1 MKLSAADKRLLDA
14 LQQDATRPQADLAEI
29 AGMSRT
35 SAWRRI
41 RDFEENGLIQG
52 QVALLDPQKA
62 GFHIQVLLAVAMTEH
77 TDENRRSFETH
88 IAGLSAVTECFTV
101 AGERDYVL
109 HVVVP
114 DMETYT
120 DFLQSEILRHPAVR
134 SASSTFVLQ
143 RIKYTTMLP
152 LAGQAPAVR
161 KSG

>member
-1 MKLSAADKRLLDA
+1 MKLTAADKRLLDA

-41 RDFEENGLIQG
+41 RDFEDSGLIQG
-52 QVALLDPQKA
+52 QVAVLDPQKA
-62 GFHIQVLLAVAMTEH
+62 GFHIQVLLAVSMTEH
-77 TDENRRSFETH
+77 TDENRRSFEDHVT
-88 IAGLSAVTECFTV
+88 GLAAVTECFTV

-120 DFLQSEILRHPAVR
+120 EFLQSEILKHPAVR

-152 LAGQAPAVR
+152 L
-161 KSG
+161 SG

>member
-1 MKLSAADKRLLDA
+1 MKLSSADKRLLDA

-41 RDFEENGLIQG
+41 RDFEDSGLIQG
-52 QVALLDPQKA
+52 QVAVLDPQKA
-62 GFHIQVLLAVAMTEH
+62 GFHIQVLLAVSMTEH
-77 TDENRRSFETH
+77 TDENRRSFEEHVT
-88 IAGLSAVTECFTV
+88 GLPAVTECFTV

-120 DFLQSEILRHPAVR
+120 EFLQSEILKHPAVR

-152 LAGQAPAVR
+152 L
-161 KSG
+161 SD

>member
-1 MKLSAADKRLLDA
+1 MKLSSADKRLLDA
-14 LQQDATRPQADLAEI
+14 LQQDATRAQADLAEI

-41 RDFEENGLIQG
+41 RDFEESGLIQG
-52 QVALLDPQKA
+52 QVALLDPQQA

-77 TDENRRSFETH
+77 TDENRRSFEEHVTR
-88 IAGLSAVTECFTV
+88 LSAVTECFTV

-120 DFLQSEILRHPAVR
+120 EFLQSEILQHPSVR

-152 LAGQAPAVR
+152 L
-161 KSG
+161 SD

>member
-1 MKLSAADKRLLDA
+1 MKLTSADKRLLDA
-14 LQQDATRPQADLAEI
+14 LQQDATRPQADLAEV
-29 AGMSRT
+29 AGMSRS

-41 RDFEENGLIQG
+41 RDFEDSGLIRG
-52 QVALLDPQKA
+52 QVAVLDPQKA
-62 GFHIQVLLAVAMTEH
+62 GFHIQVLLAVSMTEH
-77 TDENRRSFETH
+77 TDENRRSFEDHVT
-88 IAGLSAVTECFTV
+88 GLPAVTECFTV

-120 DFLQSEILRHPAVR
+120 EFLQSEILKHPAVR

-152 LAGQAPAVR
+152 L
-161 KSG
+161 SG

>member
-1 MKLSAADKRLLDA
+1 MKLSSADKRLLDA
-14 LQQDATRPQADLAEI
+14 LQQDATRAQADLAEI

-41 RDFEENGLIQG
+41 RDFEESGLIRA

-77 TDENRRSFETH
+77 TDENRRSFEQH
-88 IAGLSAVTECFTV
+88 ITGLSAVTECFTV

-120 DFLQSEILRHPAVR
+120 EFLQSEILQHPSVR

-152 LAGQAPAVR
+152 L
-161 KSG
+161 SG

>member
-1 MKLSAADKRLLDA
+1 MRYDAQVKLSSADKRLLDA

-41 RDFEENGLIQG
+41 RDFEDSGLIQG
-52 QVALLDPQKA
+52 KVAVLDPQQA

-77 TDENRRSFETH
+77 TDENRRSFEEH

-120 DFLQSEILRHPAVR
+120 EFLQSEILKHPAVR

-143 RIKYTTMLP
+143 RVKYTTMLP
-152 LAGQAPAVR
+152 L
-161 KSG
+161 SD

>member
-1 MKLSAADKRLLDA
+1 MRLTSADRRLLDA
-14 LQQDATRPQADLAEI
+14 LQRDATRAQADLAEI

-41 RDFEENGLIQG
+41 RDFEESGLIER
-52 QVALLDPQKA
+52 QVAVLNPQLA
-62 GFHIQVLLAVAMTEH
+62 GFHIQVLLAVSMIEH
-77 TDENRRSFETH
+77 TDENRQSFEDH
-88 IAGLSAVTECFTV
+88 VADLPAVTECFTV
-101 AGERDYVL
+101 AGERDYML

-120 DFLQSEILRHPAVR
+120 EFLQSEVLKHPAVR

-152 LAGQAPAVR
+152 LAE
-161 KSG
+161 S

>member
-1 MKLSAADKRLLDA
+1 M
-14 LQQDATRPQADLAEI
+14 
-29 AGMSRT
+29 
-35 SAWRRI
+35 
-41 RDFEENGLIQG
+41 
-52 QVALLDPQKA
+52 ALLDPQKA
-62 GFHIQVLLAVAMTEH
+62 GFHTQVLLAVAMTEH
-77 TDENRRSFETH
+77 TDENRRSFEEH

-120 DFLQSEILRHPAVR
+120 EFLQSEILKHPSVR

-152 LAGQAPAVR
+152 L
-161 KSG
+161 SD

>member
-1 MKLSAADKRLLDA
+1 MKLSRADRRLLDA
-14 LQQDATRPQADLAEI
+14 LQRDATRAQSDLADI

-41 RDFEENGLIQG
+41 RDFEESGLIERR
-52 QVALLDPQKA
+52 VALLNPQLA
-62 GFHIQVLLAVAMTEH
+62 GFHIQVLLAVSMTEH
-77 TDENRRSFETH
+77 TDENRRSFEELVES
-88 IAGLSAVTECFTV
+88 LSEVTECFTV

-120 DFLQSEILRHPAVR
+120 EFLQSRILKHPAVR
-134 SASSTFVLQ
+134 SASSTFVLR

-152 LAGQAPAVR
+152 L
-161 KSG
+161 SE

>member
-1 MKLSAADKRLLDA
+1 MKLSSADKRLLDA
-14 LQQDATRPQADLAEI
+14 LQQDTTRPQADLAEI

-41 RDFEENGLIQG
+41 RDFEDGGLIQG
-52 QVALLDPQKA
+52 QVAVLDPQKA
-62 GFHIQVLLAVAMTEH
+62 GFHIQVLLAVSMTEH
-77 TDENRRSFETH
+77 TDENRRSFEEHVTR
-88 IAGLSAVTECFTV
+88 LPAVTECFTV

-120 DFLQSEILRHPAVR
+120 EFLQSEILKHAAVR

-152 LAGQAPAVR
+152 L
-161 KSG
+161 SD

>member
-1 MKLSAADKRLLDA
+1 MKLSKADKRLLDA
-14 LQQDATRPQADLAEI
+14 LQQDVTRPQADLAEI

-41 RDFEENGLIQG
+41 RDFEKNGLIQG

-77 TDENRRSFETH
+77 TDENRRSFEEH
-88 IAGLSAVTECFTV
+88 VDALSAVTECFTV

-120 DFLQSEILRHPAVR
+120 EFLQSEILKHPAVR

-143 RIKYTTMLP
+143 RVKYTTMLP
-152 LAGQAPAVR
+152 LTN
-161 KSG
+161 

>member
-1 MKLSAADKRLLDA
+1 MKLTNADKRLLDA
-14 LQQDATRPQADLAEI
+14 LQQDVTRPQVDLAEI

-41 RDFEENGLIQG
+41 RDFEKNGLIRG

-77 TDENRRSFETH
+77 TDENRRSFEEH
-88 IAGLSAVTECFTV
+88 IAGLTAVTECFTV

-120 DFLQSEILRHPAVR
+120 DFLQSEILKHPAVR

-143 RIKYTTMLP
+143 RVKYTTMLP
-152 LAGQAPAVR
+152 L
-161 KSG
+161 SG

>member
-1 MKLSAADKRLLDA
+1 MRLSTADRRLLDA
-14 LQQDATRPQADLAEI
+14 LQEDATRAQADLAEL

-41 RDFEENGLIQG
+41 RDFEEAGLIER
-52 QVALLDPQKA
+52 QVALLNPQLA
-62 GFHIQVLLAVAMTEH
+62 GFHIQVLLAVSMTEH
-77 TDENRRSFETH
+77 TDENRQSFEDH
-88 IAGLSAVTECFTV
+88 IAKLPAVTECFTV
-101 AGERDYVL
+101 AGDRDYVL

-120 DFLQSEILRHPAVR
+120 EFLQSEILKHPAVR

-152 LAGQAPAVR
+152 LAQ
-161 KSG
+161 

>member
-1 MKLSAADKRLLDA
+1 MKLSSADKRLLDA
-14 LQQDATRPQADLAEI
+14 LQQDATRPQADLAEF

-41 RDFEENGLIQG
+41 RDFEEAGLIQG

-77 TDENRRSFETH
+77 TDENRRSFEEHVT
-88 IAGLSAVTECFTV
+88 ALPAVTECFTV

-120 DFLQSEILRHPAVR
+120 EFLQSEILKHPSVR

-152 LAGQAPAVR
+152 L
-161 KSG
+161 SS

>member
-1 MKLSAADKRLLDA
+1 MKLSGADKRLLDA
-14 LQQDATRPQADLAEI
+14 LQQDVTRPQADLAEI

-41 RDFEENGLIQG
+41 RDFEDSGLIQG

-77 TDENRRSFETH
+77 TDENRRSFEEH
-88 IAGLSAVTECFTV
+88 IAGLAAVTECFTV

-120 DFLQSEILRHPAVR
+120 DFLQSEILKHPAVR

-152 LAGQAPAVR
+152 L
-161 KSG
+161 SD

>member
-1 MKLSAADKRLLDA
+1 MKLSSADKRLLDA
-14 LQQDATRPQADLAEI
+14 LQQAATRAQADLAEI

-41 RDFEENGLIQG
+41 RDFEESGLIQG

-77 TDENRRSFETH
+77 TDENRRSFEDH
-88 IAGLSAVTECFTV
+88 ITGLSAVTECFTV

-120 DFLQSEILRHPAVR
+120 EFLQSEILKHPSVR

-152 LAGQAPAVR
+152 L
-161 KSG
+161 SD

>member
-1 MKLSAADKRLLDA
+1 MKLSSADKRLLDA

-41 RDFEENGLIQG
+41 RDFEDSGLIQG
-52 QVALLDPQKA
+52 QVAVLDPQKA
-62 GFHIQVLLAVAMTEH
+62 GFHIQVLLAVSMTEH
-77 TDENRRSFETH
+77 TDENRRSFEDHVT
-88 IAGLSAVTECFTV
+88 GLPAVTECFTV

-120 DFLQSEILRHPAVR
+120 DFLQSEILKHPAVR

-152 LAGQAPAVR
+152 L
-161 KSG
+161 SD

>member
-1 MKLSAADKRLLDA
+1 MKLSSSDKRLLDA
-14 LQQDATRPQADLAEI
+14 LQQDATRAQADLAEI

-41 RDFEENGLIQG
+41 RDFEESGLIQR

-77 TDENRRSFETH
+77 TDENRHSFEEH
-88 IAGLSAVTECFTV
+88 ITGLSAVTECFTV

-120 DFLQSEILRHPAVR
+120 EFLQSEILKHPSVR

-143 RIKYTTMLP
+143 RVKYTTMLP
-152 LAGQAPAVR
+152 L
-161 KSG
+161 SG

>member
-1 MKLSAADKRLLDA
+1 MKLSSADKRLLDA

-41 RDFEENGLIQG
+41 RDFEEAGLIQG

-62 GFHIQVLLAVAMTEH
+62 GFHIQVLLAVSMTEH
-77 TDENRRSFETH
+77 TDENRRSFEEH
-88 IAGLSAVTECFTV
+88 VIALSAVTECFTV

-120 DFLQSEILRHPAVR
+120 EFLQSEILKHPSVR

-152 LAGQAPAVR
+152 L
-161 KSG
+161 SS

>member
-1 MKLSAADKRLLDA
+1 MKLSRTDKRLLDA

-41 RDFEENGLIQG
+41 RDFEKDGLLLG

-77 TDENRRSFETH
+77 TDENRRSFEKH

-120 DFLQSEILRHPAVR
+120 DFLQSEILKHPAVR

-143 RIKYTTMLP
+143 RVKYTTMLP
-152 LAGQAPAVR
+152 L
-161 KSG
+161 SD

>member
-1 MKLSAADKRLLDA
+1 MKLSNADKRLLDA

-41 RDFEENGLIQG
+41 RDFEESGLIQA

-77 TDENRRSFETH
+77 TDENRRSFEAH

-120 DFLQSEILRHPAVR
+120 EFLQSEILKHPAVR

-152 LAGQAPAVR
+152 L
-161 KSG
+161 SG

>member
-1 MKLSAADKRLLDA
+1 MKLSRADRRLLDA
-14 LQQDATRPQADLAEI
+14 LQRDATQAQADLAET

-41 RDFEENGLIQG
+41 RDFEESGLIERR
-52 QVALLDPQKA
+52 VALLNPQLA
-62 GFHIQVLLAVAMTEH
+62 GFHIQVLLAVSMTEH
-77 TDENRRSFETH
+77 TDENRRSFEELVES
-88 IAGLSAVTECFTV
+88 LSEVTECFTV

-120 DFLQSEILRHPAVR
+120 EFLQSRILKHPAVR
-134 SASSTFVLQ
+134 SASSTFVLR

-152 LAGQAPAVR
+152 L
-161 KSG
+161 SE

>member
-1 MKLSAADKRLLDA
+1 MKLSSADKRLLDA
-14 LQQDATRPQADLAEI
+14 LQQDATRAQADLAET

-52 QVALLDPQKA
+52 TVALLDPQKA
-62 GFHIQVLLAVAMTEH
+62 GFHIQVLLAVSMTEH
-77 TDENRRSFETH
+77 TDENRRSFEEHVT
-88 IAGLSAVTECFTV
+88 GLSAVTECFTV

-120 DFLQSEILRHPAVR
+120 EFLQSEILKHPSVR

-143 RIKYTTMLP
+143 RVKYTTMLP
-152 LAGQAPAVR
+152 LSP
-161 KSG
+161 

>member
-1 MKLSAADKRLLDA
+1 MKLSSADKRLLDA
-14 LQQDATRPQADLAEI
+14 LQQDATRAQADLAEI

-41 RDFEENGLIQG
+41 RDFEESGLIQG

-77 TDENRRSFETH
+77 TDENRRNFEDH
-88 IAGLSAVTECFTV
+88 ITCLSAVTECFTV

-120 DFLQSEILRHPAVR
+120 EFLQSEILKHPSVR

-152 LAGQAPAVR
+152 L
-161 KSG
+161 SD

>member
-1 MKLSAADKRLLDA
+1 MKLSTADKRLLDA

-41 RDFEENGLIQG
+41 RDFEESGLIQG

-62 GFHIQVLLAVAMTEH
+62 GFHIQVLLAVSMTEH
-77 TDENRRSFETH
+77 TDENRRSFEEH
-88 IAGLSAVTECFTV
+88 VFALRAVTECFTV

-120 DFLQSEILRHPAVR
+120 EFLQSEILKHPSVR

-152 LAGQAPAVR
+152 L
-161 KSG
+161 SG

>member
-1 MKLSAADKRLLDA
+1 MKLTIADRRLLDA
-14 LQQDATRPQADLAEI
+14 LQRDATRAQADLAEI

-41 RDFEENGLIQG
+41 RDFEDGGLIER
-52 QVALLDPQKA
+52 QVAILNPQLA
-62 GFHIQVLLAVAMTEH
+62 GFHIQVVLAVSMTEH
-77 TDENRRSFETH
+77 TDENRESFEQH
-88 IAGLSAVTECFTV
+88 VARLPAVTECFTV
-101 AGERDYVL
+101 AGERDYLL

-120 DFLQSEILRHPAVR
+120 EFLQSEILKHPAVR

-152 LAGQAPAVR
+152 LAE
-161 KSG
+161 